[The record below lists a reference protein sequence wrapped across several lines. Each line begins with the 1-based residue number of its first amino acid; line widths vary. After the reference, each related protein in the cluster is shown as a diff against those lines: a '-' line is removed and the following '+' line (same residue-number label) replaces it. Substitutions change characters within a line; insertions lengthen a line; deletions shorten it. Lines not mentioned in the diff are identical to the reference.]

1 MAKIKSADKVELTA
15 GRIRRLQCTG
25 EKKRVYLWDSE
36 VKGFGVIATDTGGK
50 SFILQTKLYG
60 ESVRLTIGKVSAWE
74 IPLARAEARRL
85 QVDIDMGKDPR
96 QQKVKDKVERKAAE
110 DLKKV
115 KKL

>member
-50 SFILQTKLYG
+50 S
-60 ESVRLTIGKVSAWE
+60 VVSQFE
-74 IPLARAEARRL
+74 ICLS
-85 QVDIDMGKDPR
+85 
-96 QQKVKDKVERKAAE
+96 
-110 DLKKV
+110 
-115 KKL
+115 